1 MKIKLNILLV
11 FFAFILINCKGSNMD
26 KKYKW
31 SVSVNAPKNFPA
43 TLHYGYLGETGIR
56 GKGTLNSGW
65 GLTGSFTGSQE
76 KRALPKELHLVWISY
91 LENQFYEGHFELDHK
106 KIAKIFEKGFKEDTD
121 KGVIMSHDMFFVV
134 NVAPGGTVAV
144 WLMGIDGFQREVG
157 FYQAKKTKVVWKEYN
172 PHGEQDREKSVK
184 IYTDA
189 IPPEIVTQYK
199 ENKLSF
205 KKWETYREPFTWSAG
220 LKGNPHMVFL
230 NAYAFN
236 GEEYRI
242 HQNFLK
248 IKEDTIYS
256 ALPRKIKMQ
265 WEEPDQ
271 VKECFTATCIFK
283 ESDYATIA
291 TAFKENNHT
300 GSFEIVPYVENNV
313 KKLKLYLITGTKKQE
328 IHLKEN
334 KVKRVFYK

>member
-1 MKIKLNILLV
+1 
-11 FFAFILINCKGSNMD
+11 MD

-76 KRALPKELHLVWISY
+76 KRVLPKELHLVWISY

-106 KIAKIFEKGFKEDTD
+106 KIAEIFEKGFKEDTD

-144 WLMGIDGFQREVG
+144 WLMGIDGFQREIG
-157 FYQAKKTKVVWKEYN
+157 FYQAKKTEVVWKEYN

-205 KKWETYREPFTWSAG
+205 KKWETYRESFTWSVG
-220 LKGNPHMVFL
+220 IKGNPHMVFL

-242 HQNFLK
+242 HQKFLK

-265 WEEPDQ
+265 WEESDQ
-271 VKECFTATCIFK
+271 VKKCFTATCIFK
-283 ESDYATIA
+283 ESDYTTIA
-291 TAFKENNHT
+291 AAFKENNHT

-334 KVKRVFYK
+334 KVKRAFYK